1 MKHLCSVCTDMC
13 NLFTLFTE
21 SKNFDTYW
29 RLQAVHH
36 LSVSTTVVGSLRC
49 SATVNFPP
57 RPVCY
62 DPHSVV
68 MVSGS
73 SVGEAGVG
81 WCGATVTLIYT
92 HVGHFLKNLYCT

>member
-1 MKHLCSVCTDMC
+1 MHL
-13 NLFTLFTE
+13 NLFTLVTE
-21 SKNFDTYW
+21 SEKFDTYW

-36 LSVSTTVVGSLRC
+36 LDVSTIVVGSRQC

-57 RPVCY
+57 RPVSY
-62 DPHSVV
+62 DPRSVV

-81 WCGATVTLIYT
+81 RCGVTVTLIYT
-92 HVGHFLKNLYCT
+92 HVGHFLQNLYCT